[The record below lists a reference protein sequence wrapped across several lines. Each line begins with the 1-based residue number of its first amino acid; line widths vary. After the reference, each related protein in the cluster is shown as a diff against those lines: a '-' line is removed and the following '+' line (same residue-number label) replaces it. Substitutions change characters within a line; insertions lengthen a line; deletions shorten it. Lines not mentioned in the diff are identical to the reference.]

1 LADLRRLVITRASG
15 PGRSRVGD
23 GLCPATV

>member
-15 PGRSRVGD
+15 PDVSVWESGCARR
-23 GLCPATV
+23 P